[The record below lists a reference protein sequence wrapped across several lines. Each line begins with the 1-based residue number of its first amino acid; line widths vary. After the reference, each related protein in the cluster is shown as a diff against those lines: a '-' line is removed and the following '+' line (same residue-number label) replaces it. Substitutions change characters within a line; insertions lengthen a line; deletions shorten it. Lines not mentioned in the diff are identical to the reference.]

1 MSKNLRGLS
10 GSSVTINLLD
20 IDANSVTATTG
31 TFTDI
36 IATNYSINNVA
47 INNLIVSGVV
57 RLTGIVDAPV
67 TLLPEYEILF
77 KDPYNNLVYK
87 FSSLV
92 FNTTSGTLKSP
103 DIITATMTVG
113 DITLTGIL
121 TLLGSIDSLRVQSL
135 ASVASN
141 SVHPLVLWNS
151 TTKDIS
157 QDNTKLYYDTTTDTL
172 YTPKISVTDFNIVP
186 VIRSDNVEYPLV
198 FYDYGSSNLAVDSI
212 ASNIQYNPSTNRL
225 TLQECKVA
233 GEVICDVLTITTE
246 IVAGTDSQVK
256 FFIEDGFVFQIR
268 DTTEIEGFYFLS
280 GVTEWMRIA
289 VVDGTRIATDV
300 AIAGDTTLESSLTVE
315 SGTFLGSSLHVDALD
330 PVVANTSYAVLLWD
344 ITSGDGNRSVTYD
357 FTNFYYDTSTDTLHV
372 PNISATIPDLQIVP
386 VTRSDDVDHKVVF
399 FDDNTDDLAVDSVS
413 NAFTFNP
420 SSNKLKTIYVDIVHD
435 LTVGRDTFLEG
446 RLYLH
451 NLSPVLSGEQY
462 PLVLFNMNASSGS
475 RDIADDFQNLY
486 YDTTTNTLNAPNISI
501 TDATMT
507 GNFICNGTATFGDE
521 CTITSSKNLKFVEAS
536 TTVVGDKGIIYSQ
549 DIGRVIFRR
558 SSSLDPVVQLVNEIA
573 RTNGIFGSFQ
583 IQLSAVDVDFNTVS
597 TGTIRNRVDGNVKT
611 TLTNTGFTVSTD
623 MEITGDTT
631 IKAVNAIV
639 TPQNTNCMLLY
650 LEGGGLT
657 GRISGNG
664 CYYNPSGD
672 VLFANRLQGSI
683 HSRSPLFIILNS
695 AVGNATI
702 QHATHTDTQ
711 VYLRY
716 DQANGHLFR
725 IGSSPSLLITNS
737 LSTCYTP
744 FRCDGDCT
752 IEYKPAL
759 ASENRDMRV
768 VVSDVGATDKTIKQH
783 NQFTFNPSTTLLS
796 VPNIDVTNNMTVSAL
811 TLNSVPTVPSTSN
824 TDILL
829 LDSATNQ
836 ISKSGLTFNASGGV
850 LSTANITLAGAL
862 SAAFVNTAGDATI
875 GGNLGVAN
883 NMTVSGTFTCGN
895 INFTNLDSTNTAS
908 KITVQKPIHYGAG
921 AFAQPLNYTIK
932 IGTTDLIRT
941 IDTAGTGLNSGKY
954 GNGVTLSILRSGVK
968 TTSYG
973 QNSEII
979 SWNPYIDATNTA
991 TNFTLGGLPGLWDIK
1006 MTCKYTSAQAGNNN
1020 RVNPIVR
1027 AVLNNTT
1034 AIDGG
1039 DQSSYIRHQYGRV
1052 GCIVWHNKIYLNT
1065 GDSIRFDTYVNY
1077 FTTLN
1082 YTSIMPS
1089 TDFDLSDFLFIATFL
1104 GPLDEYDK
1112 TPA

>member
-36 IATNYSINNVA
+36 IATNYSINNVS
-47 INNLIVSGVV
+47 ISNLIVSGVV

-113 DITLTGIL
+113 DIYVTGNITLV
-121 TLLGSIDSLRVQSL
+121 GSIDSLQVTGQTDLGTGLSIQSL

-141 SVHPLVLWNS
+141 SVHSLVLWNS

-172 YTPKISVTDFNIVP
+172 YSPKISVTDFNIVP
-186 VIRSDNVEYPLV
+186 VTRSDNVEYPVV
-198 FYDYGSSNLAVDSI
+198 FFDDNTDNLATDSV
-212 ASNIQYNPSTNRL
+212 ASAFRYNPSTNRL
-225 TLQECKVA
+225 TLQECKVTDK
-233 GEVICDVLTITTE
+233 VICDVLAITKE
-246 IVAGTDSQVK
+246 IVTGTDSQVK
-256 FFIEDGFVFQIR
+256 FFIEDGFNFKIE
-268 DTTEIEGFYFLS
+268 DTTNIEGFYFFS

-289 VVDGTRIATDV
+289 VGETRIATDV
-300 AIAGDTTLESSLTVE
+300 EIAGDATLENSLTVE
-315 SGTFLGSSLHVDALD
+315 TGTFLGSGLHVDALD
-330 PVVANTSYAVLLWD
+330 PIVANTSYAVLLWD
-344 ITSGDGNRSVTYD
+344 ITGVAGNRSVTYD
-357 FTNFYYDTSTDTLHV
+357 FTNFYYDTTTDTLHV
-372 PNISATIPDLQIVP
+372 PNISIPNLQIVAISKTDNIDYP
-386 VTRSDDVDHKVVF
+386 VTFHDTTLNKVCKDSESGSFRYNPSTNKLSVRNINCEF
-399 FDDNTDDLAVDSVS
+399 NLEVLNKTFLGSTVYVNTLNPVATNTTYPLLVWDNTGALDDRAIS
-413 NAFTFNP
+413 
-420 SSNKLKTIYVDIVHD
+420 Y
-435 LTVGRDTFLEG
+435 DTTK
-446 RLYLH
+446 
-451 NLSPVLSGEQY
+451 
-462 PLVLFNMNASSGS
+462 
-475 RDIADDFQNLY
+475 LY
-486 YDTTTNTLNAPNISI
+486 YDTTTDTLHAPNISL

-507 GNFICNGTATFGDE
+507 GDFICNGTATFGDE
-521 CTITSSKNLKFVEAS
+521 CTITSSKNLRFIEAS
-536 TTVVGDKGIIYSQ
+536 TTVAGDKGIIYSQ

-558 SSSLDPVVQLVNEIA
+558 SSTLDPVVQLVNEVA
-573 RTNGIFGSFQ
+573 RTNAISGLYQ
-583 IQLSAVDVDFNTVS
+583 IQLSALDVDINTVS
-597 TGTIRNRVDGNVKT
+597 TGSIRNRVDGTVKT
-611 TLTNTGFTVSTD
+611 TLTNTDFTVSTD
-623 MEITGDTT
+623 LEVTGDTT
-631 IKAVNAIV
+631 ITLFNALT
-639 TPQNTNCMLLY
+639 TPANTNCRLLF
-650 LEGGGLT
+650 LEGSTLT

-672 VLFANRLQGSI
+672 VMFANRLQGSV
-683 HSRSPLFIILNS
+683 HSRSPVFLISNTT
-695 AVGNATI
+695 VGNASI
-702 QHATHTDTQ
+702 QHATHSDAQ
-711 VYLRY
+711 IYLRY

-737 LSTCYTP
+737 LSTIYTP

-768 VVSDVGATDKTIKQH
+768 VVSDVDATDKTIKQH

-796 VPNIDVTNNMTVSAL
+796 VPNIDTTAVTAGTLDVTNNMTV
-811 TLNSVPTVPSTSN
+811 N
-824 TDILL
+824 
-829 LDSATNQ
+829 
-836 ISKSGLTFNASGGV
+836 
-850 LSTANITLAGAL
+850 
-862 SAAFVNTAGDATI
+862 
-875 GGNLGVAN
+875 
-883 NMTVSGTFTCGN
+883 GTFTCGD
-895 INFTNLDSTNTAS
+895 IDFGSLESTNAAA
-908 KITVQKPIHYGAG
+908 KITVQQPIQYGG
-921 AFAQPLNYTIK
+921 GIYVQPLNYTIK

-941 IDTAGTGLNSGKY
+941 IDTASGTGFNSGKY

-973 QNSEII
+973 QDTELIT
-979 SWNPYIDATNTA
+979 WNPYIDATNTA

-1006 MTCKYTSAQAGNNN
+1006 MTCKYTSAQAGNSN

-1027 AVLNNTT
+1027 AILNNTT

-1039 DQSSYIRHQYGRV
+1039 DQSSYIRHNMGRV
-1052 GCIVWHNKIYLNT
+1052 GGIVWHNKIYLNT
-1065 GDSIRFDTYVNY
+1065 NDSIRFDTYVNLGAVIN
-1077 FTTLN
+1077 FTSVMT
-1082 YTSIMPS
+1082 S
-1089 TDFDLSDFLFIATFL
+1089 TDFDLSDFMFIATFL

>member
-10 GSSVTINLLD
+10 GSSVTIDLLD

-113 DITLTGIL
+113 DITVTGIL
-121 TLLGSIDSLRVQSL
+121 TLMGSMPALQVTGQTDLGTGLSIQSL

-141 SVHPLVLWNS
+141 SVHPLTLWNS
-151 TTKDIS
+151 TTKNIS

-172 YTPKISVTDFNIVP
+172 YSPKISVTDFNIVP
-186 VIRSDNVEYPLV
+186 VTRSDDVEYPVV
-198 FYDYGSSNLAVDSI
+198 FFDDNTDNLATDSV
-212 ASNIQYNPSTNRL
+212 ASAFRYNPSTNRL
-225 TLQECKVA
+225 TLQECKVT
-233 GEVICDVLTITTE
+233 GKVICDVLAITKE
-246 IVAGTDSQVK
+246 IVTGTDSQVK
-256 FFIEDGFVFQIR
+256 FFIEDGFNFKID
-268 DTTEIEGFYFLS
+268 DTTNIEGFYFFS

-289 VVDGTRIATDV
+289 VGETRIATDV
-300 AIAGDTTLESSLTVE
+300 EIAGDATLESSLTVE

-344 ITSGDGNRSVTYD
+344 ITSGAGNRSVTYD
-357 FTNFYYDTSTDTLHV
+357 FTNFYYDTTTDTLHV

-386 VTRSDDVDHKVVF
+386 VTRSDDVDYKVVF
-399 FDDNTDDLAVDSVS
+399 FDDNTDNLAVDSVS
-413 NAFTFNP
+413 SAFTFNP
-420 SSNKLKTIYVDIVHD
+420 SANKLKTIHVDILYD
-435 LTVGRDTFLEG
+435 LTAGRDTFLGG
-446 RLYLH
+446 RLYV
-451 NLSPVLSGEQY
+451 NNINPVQSGATYGEQY
-462 PLVLFNMNASSGS
+462 PLIVWHKNATSGTK
-475 RDIADDFQNLY
+475 DVAQDFQNLY
-486 YDTTTNTLNAPNISI
+486 YDTTTNTLHVPNISL
-501 TDATMT
+501 TDATMAGET
-507 GNFICNGTATFGDE
+507 
-521 CTITSSKNLKFVEAS
+521 TITAFNALA
-536 TTVVGDKGIIYSQ
+536 T
-549 DIGRVIFRR
+549 
-558 SSSLDPVVQLVNEIA
+558 PVNI
-573 RTNGIFGSFQ
+573 
-583 IQLSAVDVDFNTVS
+583 
-597 TGTIRNRVDGNVKT
+597 
-611 TLTNTGFTVSTD
+611 
-623 MEITGDTT
+623 
-631 IKAVNAIV
+631 
-639 TPQNTNCMLLY
+639 NCRLLF
-650 LEGGGLT
+650 LEGNTLT

-672 VLFANRLQGSI
+672 VLFANRLQGSV
-683 HSRSPLFIILNS
+683 HSRSPEFLIS
-695 AVGNATI
+695 YTGHGNGQI
-702 QHATHTDTQ
+702 KQVVHTDTNI
-711 VYLRY
+711 YLQY
-716 DQANGHLFR
+716 QQTNGHLLR
-725 IGSSPSLLITNS
+725 TSTGPKLLITNS
-737 LSTCYTP
+737 LSTIYTP

-796 VPNIDVTNNMTVSAL
+796 VPNIDATGTVTAGTLDVTNNMTVSAL

-829 LDSATNQ
+829 LDLATNQ

-850 LSTANITLAGAL
+850 LSTANITLTGAL
-862 SAAFVNTAGDATI
+862 SAAFVNTTSDATI

-883 NMTVSGTFTCGN
+883 NLTVSGTSTCGN
-895 INFTNLDSTNTAS
+895 INFGNLDSTNAAA
-908 KITVQKPIHYGAG
+908 KITVQQPIHYGAG

-932 IGTTDLIRT
+932 IGTTDSIRT
-941 IDTAGTGLNSGKY
+941 IDTVSGTGFNSGKF

-991 TNFTLGGLPGLWDIK
+991 TNFTLGGLPGLWDIR
-1006 MTCKYTSAQAGNNN
+1006 MTCKYTSSSLGSSN
-1020 RVNPIVR
+1020 RVSPIVR

-1034 AIDGG
+1034 TVDGG
-1039 DQSSYIRHQYGRV
+1039 DQSMYIRHQFGRV
-1052 GCIVWHNKIYLNT
+1052 ATIVWHNKIYLNT
-1065 GDSIRFDTYVNY
+1065 SDSIRFDTYANY
-1077 FTTLN
+1077 AGTIT
-1082 YTSIMPS
+1082 YTSLIAS
-1089 TDFDLSDFLFIATFL
+1089 DAFDLSDFMFIATFL